1 MELTEEEYDLTKM
14 KAIRSSQIEEAKKA
28 KKWGVVLGTLGRQG
42 NEAILERLKT
52 ILKAREKE
60 FVVVLL
66 SELSDG
72 VVSVARRLDRSCAR
86 WATWTAGCK
95 LHARDSPSTGARPTQ
110 SRC

>member
-66 SELSDG
+66 SERSDG

-86 WATWTAGCK
+86 WATWTAGCRSP
-95 LHARDSPSTGARPTQ
+95 ARDSPSTGARPTQ